1 MKSKR
6 FKKSNDLQLL
16 GRFFTYLR
24 PYSRYVFGALM
35 AIPFSTGATLLV
47 PWLIVTI
54 VDDYITKFNQ
64 TGLIL
69 MVGFFAGAVLLGYV
83 ADAIYTYTLQKAG
96 QLAIANMRQ
105 DLFGHSLT
113 LPRTYFDKH
122 PIGITLSRLTSDTEA
137 IGESLAIGVLSL
149 FTDLIKTIAL
159 FAFLFYLSWKLALVI
174 LLLFPVVY
182 FIVSLLRKKLRYYF
196 NLSRESLASATAFLQ
211 ECLNGIK
218 TIQLYAAEK
227 KVLNQ
232 FEQKNKKFFHSQTR
246 SNIYDSALFSII
258 DGLTSMMMVLII
270 WYGTD
275 QIFEGAI
282 TIGILIG
289 FINILSKIFIP
300 IREFAQQVAVIQRAL
315 SALQHINDLFSQS
328 SEDED
333 DVEVDPKMAKQLSE
347 FQELR
352 FENVSFKYDEDGMTV
367 LKNLTFHLKKGDR
380 IAIVG
385 ATGSGKSTIL
395 KLITK
400 GYGNYDGSITI
411 NGIELSHI
419 PKKTLL
425 SSISMM
431 QQDVYLFNT
440 DLAFNIALNRP
451 QVDQQKVQES
461 AEYVYAH
468 EFIDQL
474 PDKYGYQII
483 DNGKN
488 LSAGQAQLVSFAR
501 AIAGE
506 SELILLDE
514 ATSSVDS
521 VTENMIQKAIEKIF
535 QEKTVIAIAHRLS
548 TIRNSDMIL
557 VMKEG
562 GIVEMGDHDSLQ
574 KQQGYYVELLDK
586 MTKQSA

>member
-24 PYSRYVFGALM
+24 PYSRYVFAALM
-35 AIPFSTGATLLV
+35 AIPFATGATLLV

-64 TGLIL
+64 TGLML
-69 MVGFFAGAVLLGYV
+69 MVGFFAGAVLLGYL
-83 ADAIYTYTLQKAG
+83 ADAVYTYTLQKAG

-159 FAFLFYLSWKLALVI
+159 LAFLFYLSWKLALVI
-174 LLLFPVVY
+174 LLLFPLVY
-182 FIVSLLRKKLRYYF
+182 FIVSILRKKLRYYF
-196 NLSRESLASATAFLQ
+196 NLSRESLALATAFLQ

-227 KVLNQ
+227 KVLKQ
-232 FEQKNKKFFHSQTR
+232 FEQKNRKFFHSQTR

-282 TIGILIG
+282 TIGELIG

-333 DVEVDPKMAKQLSE
+333 DVDVDVDPKMAKQLSE

-352 FENVSFKYDEDGMTV
+352 FENVSFKYDQESV
-367 LKNLTFHLKKGDR
+367 LNNINFKIQKGQT

-385 ATGSGKSTIL
+385 QSGSGKSTIANL
-395 KLITK
+395 IPRFYDVCSGEILIDGINIKGLYKSELRKLM
-400 GYGNYDGSITI
+400 GLVSQESILF
-411 NGIELSHI
+411 ND
-419 PKKTLL
+419 
-425 SSISMM
+425 SIS
-431 QQDVYLFNT
+431 N
-440 DLAFNIALNRP
+440 NIKLSNS
-451 QVDQQKVQES
+451 KV
-461 AEYVYAH
+461 
-468 EFIDQL
+468 
-474 PDKYGYQII
+474 
-483 DNGKN
+483 N
-488 LSAGQAQLVSFAR
+488 LKE
-501 AIAGE
+501 I
-506 SELILLDE
+506 ILL
-514 ATSSVDS
+514 
-521 VTENMIQKAIEKIF
+521 Q
-535 QEKTVIAIAHRLS
+535 H
-548 TIRNSDMIL
+548 
-557 VMKEG
+557 
-562 GIVEMGDHDSLQ
+562 
-574 KQQGYYVELLDK
+574 
-586 MTKQSA
+586 